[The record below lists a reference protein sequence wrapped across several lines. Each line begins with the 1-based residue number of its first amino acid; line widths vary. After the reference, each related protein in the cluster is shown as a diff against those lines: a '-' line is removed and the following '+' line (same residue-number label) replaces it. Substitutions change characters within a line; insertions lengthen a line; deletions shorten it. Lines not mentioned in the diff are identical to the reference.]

1 MKIALDLG
9 GTNIRIGLVD
19 ESGRCTGHRSMPC
32 RATEAEDV
40 VVSQI
45 CELIAESLDG
55 AGHCADGIGIGVP
68 SVVDSERG
76 IVYNACNIPSW
87 REVHLKEIIEA
98 RFGIETRVANDC
110 NCFALGEHRYGAG
123 RGTTDMV
130 GITLGTG
137 VGAGLILGGRLYAGV
152 LSGAG
157 EIGSLP
163 YLDSDY
169 EHYCSSLWLRDK
181 CHTTGADLAARA
193 AAGDAEALAT
203 WHRFGR
209 NLGELTKAILFA
221 YAPERIVV
229 GGGIAASISLF
240 RAGWAEAV
248 ATFPYP
254 AIAAR
259 CTMERAILP
268 DANLIGA
275 SLLFPDNQSL
285 S

>member
-9 GTNIRIGLVD
+9 GTNIRIGLINN
-19 ESGRCTGHRSMPC
+19 SGQCTGHHSVPC
-32 RATEAEDV
+32 CATETEDV

-45 CELIAESLDG
+45 CELIADLLEGDG
-55 AGHCADGIGIGVP
+55 RQADGIGIGVP
-68 SVVDSERG
+68 SVVDSDRG

-87 REVHLKEIIEA
+87 REVHLKEIIED
-98 RFGIETRVANDC
+98 RFRIETRVGNDC

-123 RGTTDMV
+123 RGAADMV

-137 VGAGLILGGRLYAGV
+137 VGSGLILGGRLYAGV

-203 WHRFGR
+203 WHLFGR
-209 NLGELTKAILFA
+209 HLGELTKAILFA

-229 GGGIAASISLF
+229 GGGIAASMPLF

-248 ATFPYP
+248 STFPYP
-254 AIAAR
+254 AIAQR
-259 CTMERAILP
+259 CTMERAVLP
-268 DANLIGA
+268 NANLIGA
-275 SLLFPDNQSL
+275 ALLFHDI
-285 S
+285 

>member
-19 ESGRCTGHRSMPC
+19 NSGQCTGHHSVPC
-32 RATEAEDV
+32 RATETEDV

-45 CELIAESLDG
+45 CELIADLLEGDG
-55 AGHCADGIGIGVP
+55 RQADGIGIGVP
-68 SVVDSERG
+68 SVVDSDRG
-76 IVYNACNIPSW
+76 IVYTACNIPSC
-87 REVHLKEIIEA
+87 RDVHLKEIIED
-98 RFGIETRVANDC
+98 RFRIETRVANDC

-123 RGTTDMV
+123 RGAADMV

-137 VGAGLILGGRLYAGV
+137 VGSGLILGGHLYVGV

-193 AAGDAEALAT
+193 VAGDAEALAT
-203 WHRFGR
+203 WHLFGR
-209 NLGELTKAILFA
+209 HLGELTKAILFA

-229 GGGIAASISLF
+229 GGGIAASMPLF

-248 ATFPYP
+248 STFPYP
-254 AIAAR
+254 AIAQR
-259 CTMERAILP
+259 CTMERAVLP

-275 SLLFPDNQSL
+275 ALLFHDI
-285 S
+285 

>member
-9 GTNIRIGLVD
+9 GTNIRIGLID
-19 ESGRCTGHRSMPC
+19 NSGQCTGHHSVPC
-32 RATEAEDV
+32 RATETEDV

-45 CELIAESLDG
+45 CELIADLLEGDG
-55 AGHCADGIGIGVP
+55 RQADGIGIGVP
-68 SVVDSERG
+68 SVVDSDRG

-87 REVHLKEIIEA
+87 REVHLKEIIED
-98 RFGIETRVANDC
+98 RFRIETRVGNDC

-123 RGTTDMV
+123 RGAADMV

-137 VGAGLILGGRLYAGV
+137 VGSGLILDGRLYAGV

-203 WHRFGR
+203 WHLFGR
-209 NLGELTKAILFA
+209 HLGELTKAILFA

-229 GGGIAASISLF
+229 GGGIAASMPLF
-240 RAGWAEAV
+240 RAGWDEAV
-248 ATFPYP
+248 STFPYP
-254 AIAAR
+254 AIAQR
-259 CTMERAILP
+259 CTMERAVLP

-275 SLLFPDNQSL
+275 ALLFHDI
-285 S
+285 

>member
-9 GTNIRIGLVD
+9 GTNIRIGLINN
-19 ESGRCTGHRSMPC
+19 SGQCTGHHSVPC
-32 RATEAEDV
+32 RATETEDV

-45 CELIAESLDG
+45 CELIADLLEGDG
-55 AGHCADGIGIGVP
+55 RQADGIGIGVP
-68 SVVDSERG
+68 SVVDSDRG

-87 REVHLKEIIEA
+87 REVHLQEIIED
-98 RFGIETRVANDC
+98 RFRIETRVGNDC

-123 RGTTDMV
+123 RGAADMV

-137 VGAGLILGGRLYAGV
+137 VGSGLILGGRLYAGV

-203 WHRFGR
+203 WHLFGR
-209 NLGELTKAILFA
+209 HLGELTKAILFA

-229 GGGIAASISLF
+229 GGGIAASMPLF
-240 RAGWAEAV
+240 RAGWDEAV
-248 ATFPYP
+248 STFPYP
-254 AIAAR
+254 AIAQR
-259 CTMERAILP
+259 CTMERAVLP

-275 SLLFPDNQSL
+275 ALLFHDI
-285 S
+285 

>member
-19 ESGRCTGHRSMPC
+19 NSGQCTGHHSVPC
-32 RATEAEDV
+32 RATETEDV

-45 CELIAESLDG
+45 CELIADLLEGDG
-55 AGHCADGIGIGVP
+55 RQADGIGIGVP
-68 SVVDSERG
+68 SVVDSDRG

-87 REVHLKEIIEA
+87 REVHLKEIIED
-98 RFGIETRVANDC
+98 RFRIETRVGNDC

-123 RGTTDMV
+123 RGAADMV

-137 VGAGLILGGRLYAGV
+137 VGSGLILDGRLYAGV

-203 WHRFGR
+203 WHLFGR
-209 NLGELTKAILFA
+209 HLGELTKAILFA
-221 YAPERIVV
+221 YAPERIIV
-229 GGGIAASISLF
+229 GGGIAASMPLF

-248 ATFPYP
+248 STFPYP
-254 AIAAR
+254 AIAQR
-259 CTMERAILP
+259 CTMERAVLP

-275 SLLFPDNQSL
+275 ALLFHDI
-285 S
+285 